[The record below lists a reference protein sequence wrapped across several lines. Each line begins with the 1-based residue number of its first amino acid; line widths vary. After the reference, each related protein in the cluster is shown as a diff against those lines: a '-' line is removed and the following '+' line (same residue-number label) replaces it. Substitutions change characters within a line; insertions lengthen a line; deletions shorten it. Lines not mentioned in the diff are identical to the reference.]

1 LRRGFIS
8 GVLAFVVMAA
18 FALSAALIV
27 YAVIAARLPSLAE
40 LKNLAGSFQST
51 RIFDRRNNLL
61 YEAINP
67 NDPNAGRRA
76 NVSLDHI
83 SPYLIHATVA
93 TEDANFYRHPGV
105 DLVALL
111 RAFYYALREGDVVS
125 GGSTIPQ
132 QLVKRLFLSPERSV
146 TRKIREA
153 ILATAISRT
162 YEKDQILEMYLNE
175 IYYGNLAYGAKSA
188 ALTYFGRDVAELTLA
203 QAALL
208 AGLPQLPAYY
218 DPYTHPERAKARQA
232 VVLGLMVEAGNI
244 NQTEADA
251 AWGEPLHY
259 APLQYDMQAPHFT
272 FFVLQQLEE
281 LLGSAAPLY
290 ENGLNVTTT
299 LDPNLQQEAQR
310 IVHDQIAQLG
320 NYNVSNG
327 SLVAI
332 RPQTGE
338 IVALVGSAD
347 FNNVE
352 IDGQVNMAL
361 SPRQPGSTIKPLVYL
376 AAFEQP
382 NRPSAER
389 WTPGAL
395 VADIK
400 EPFPDG
406 ANPPYLPTN
415 YDGKERGLVTVR
427 TALANSL
434 NIPAVR
440 AMQTVGLPAFL
451 ETAQRLGIST
461 LTRPDYGLS
470 LALGAGEIPLVE
482 MTGAFAVLANQG
494 VRMPP
499 IAILRITDNSGN
511 VICQAGDAAKPCY
524 RDPGAIGQPVVSPV
538 DAFLISDVLSDNEAR
553 TRIFGANSLLRL
565 DRPAAAK
572 TGTTNDFRDVLTLGY
587 TPQLVT
593 GVWVGNADNA
603 EMRNI
608 SGITGAAPIWNEF
621 MRFALANEPV
631 VDFTPPAGV
640 KQFEVCADTGALPS
654 PACPERRLLWFA
666 EERPPLP
673 AEKDLYQI
681 VRLDKSNGKLA
692 TEFTPAE
699 MIEEKVFK
707 IYPEPYR
714 QWAEEHGIAQ
724 PPADPSDVFGFAP
737 EVQIRSPIEGE
748 VVEDVI
754 TVYGSAN
761 APAFASYELQYGI
774 SHDPGA
780 FSPPISGPFGNPVID
795 RELGQ
800 WDTRGLQEG
809 PHTLRLVVRDTFGNE
824 YDQRVR
830 LFVRLPPPTPEASN
844 TPTWT
849 PEALATPSE
858 TPTLV
863 LLPTEI
869 PAVTETPTHTPQPTQ
884 TETPTTFPTE
894 TPVVVTDTPTW
905 TPEPSPTDTPTVDV
919 SAPITSSAIITGMEL
934 ITATTGI
941 TEP

>member
-1 LRRGFIS
+1 
-8 GVLAFVVMAA
+8 
-18 FALSAALIV
+18 
-27 YAVIAARLPSLAE
+27 
-40 LKNLAGSFQST
+40 
-51 RIFDRRNNLL
+51 
-61 YEAINP
+61 
-67 NDPNAGRRA
+67 
-76 NVSLDHI
+76 
-83 SPYLIHATVA
+83 
-93 TEDANFYRHPGV
+93 
-105 DLVALL
+105 
-111 RAFYYALREGDVVS
+111 
-125 GGSTIPQ
+125 
-132 QLVKRLFLSPERSV
+132 
-146 TRKIREA
+146 
-153 ILATAISRT
+153 
-162 YEKDQILEMYLNE
+162 
-175 IYYGNLAYGAKSA
+175 
-188 ALTYFGRDVAELTLA
+188 
-203 QAALL
+203 
-208 AGLPQLPAYY
+208 
-218 DPYTHPERAKARQA
+218 
-232 VVLGLMVEAGNI
+232 
-244 NQTEADA
+244 
-251 AWGEPLHY
+251 
-259 APLQYDMQAPHFT
+259 
-272 FFVLQQLEE
+272 
-281 LLGSAAPLY
+281 
-290 ENGLNVTTT
+290 
-299 LDPNLQQEAQR
+299 
-310 IVHDQIAQLG
+310 
-320 NYNVSNG
+320 
-327 SLVAI
+327 
-332 RPQTGE
+332 
-338 IVALVGSAD
+338 
-347 FNNVE
+347 
-352 IDGQVNMAL
+352 
-361 SPRQPGSTIKPLVYL
+361 
-376 AAFEQP
+376 
-382 NRPSAER
+382 
-389 WTPGAL
+389 
-395 VADIK
+395 
-400 EPFPDG
+400 
-406 ANPPYLPTN
+406 
-415 YDGKERGLVTVR
+415 
-427 TALANSL
+427 
-434 NIPAVR
+434 
-440 AMQTVGLPAFL
+440 
-451 ETAQRLGIST
+451 
-461 LTRPDYGLS
+461 
-470 LALGAGEIPLVE
+470 
-482 MTGAFAVLANQG
+482 
-494 VRMPP
+494 
-499 IAILRITDNSGN
+499 
-511 VICQAGDAAKPCY
+511 
-524 RDPGAIGQPVVSPV
+524 
-538 DAFLISDVLSDNEAR
+538 
-553 TRIFGANSLLRL
+553 
-565 DRPAAAK
+565 
-572 TGTTNDFRDVLTLGY
+572 
-587 TPQLVT
+587 
-593 GVWVGNADNA
+593 VGNADNA